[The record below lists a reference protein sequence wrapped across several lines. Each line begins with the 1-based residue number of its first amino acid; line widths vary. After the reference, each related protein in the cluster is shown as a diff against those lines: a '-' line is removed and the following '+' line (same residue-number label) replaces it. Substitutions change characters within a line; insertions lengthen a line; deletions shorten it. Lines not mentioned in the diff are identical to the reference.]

1 VVGLFCA
8 LLVSPTLIQ
17 LDFFQEYVPPAPAVR
32 LGAEALN
39 SYDRI
44 ILAFSGGKDSVAC
57 FLDLLESGADLS
69 RIEIWH
75 HRVDGWDGDLMDWPC
90 TNAYCQAFARHFQIP
105 LYFTW
110 KVGGFEGEMLRENS
124 RTQPI
129 CFEAPQPDGS
139 VLVKRTG
146 GEGGKE
152 STRLAF
158 PQVAADL
165 SVRWC
170 SAYLKIDNAR
180 TALRNQERFNHSRTL
195 FLSGERAEESP
206 GRAGYATFE
215 PDDAD
220 ARNSPRLSR
229 HIDRYRPVHRWS
241 EAQVWGIMER
251 WGINPHPAYRLG
263 WSRCS
268 CAGCIFN
275 GADEF
280 ATLRQLARSQFNRL
294 SGYEDRFGRTIKRS
308 ISLKAL
314 ADSGKPFPYKLA
326 DALAAT
332 SETFDEPIQLAAYQ
346 WQLPAGAFAKGGGP
360 T

>member
-1 VVGLFCA
+1 M
-8 LLVSPTLIQ
+8 SKQLIQ

-44 ILAFSGGKDSVAC
+44 IIAFSAGKDSVAC

-75 HRVDGWDGDLMDWPC
+75 HRVDGWDGDFMDWPC
-90 TNAYCQAFARHFQIP
+90 TNAYCEAFALALGIP

-110 KVGGFEGEMLRENS
+110 KNGGFLGEMLRENS

-129 CFEAPQPDGS
+129 SFQAPQLDGS
-139 VLVKRTG
+139 VLVVTTG
-146 GEGGKE
+146 GTGGKE

-170 SAYLKIDNAR
+170 SSYLKIDNAR

-195 FLSGERAEESP
+195 FISGERAEESP

-220 ARNSPRLSR
+220 ARHSPKLGRY
-229 HIDRYRPVHRWS
+229 IDRYRPVHRWS
-241 EAQVWGIMER
+241 EAQVWAIMER
-251 WGINPHPAYRLG
+251 WRINPHPAYRLG

-280 ATLRQLARSQFNRL
+280 ASLRKINARQFGQLARR
-294 SGYEDRFGRTIKRS
+294 EDQFGRTIKRD
-308 ISLKAL
+308 IGLRAL
-314 ADSGKPFPYKLA
+314 ADRGKPFTMHEA
-326 DALAAT
+326 DIAAALA
-332 SETFDEPIQLAAYQ
+332 ETWTEPIILPAGQ